1 MDHFHYARWLYVHVR
16 DLMQLEG
23 ECPTVWNEFLK
34 GHFVSQKTLHKFSM
48 MAHDQIH
55 EQLNALVKGDGR
67 IIGITENESAMQHWM
82 ISGPDMA
89 RIVTEVSVKQ
99 LKDPASNHHEL
110 TPSTQNRFARNVK
123 SVVDIFNEYGNP
135 FTETSSD
142 LFSVDTNVFM
152 ANEVVQS
159 VREAGDLGKV
169 QYKAFA
175 DDCLVNLSKWIYDTI
190 PKNNLMLSQ
199 SGKEKRSSK
208 TKTKISNM
216 KSDLELLSR
225 MYISCQA

>member
-1 MDHFHYARWLYVHVR
+1 
-16 DLMQLEG
+16 
-23 ECPTVWNEFLK
+23 
-34 GHFVSQKTLHKFSM
+34 M